1 MAVTVFDTNAYQRLP
16 SAQLAPLIAA
26 EHRDGIVAYADPWV
40 AIELVGKLVDEKG
53 RPHARAAIKKIYC
66 HCGGGATPG
75 MIIDCE
81 DQVCR
86 ILLEQAPEGYAE
98 TRAAIEVVI
107 DRVARSKD
115 DDTLGDIMPAVKE
128 LADHLQRVED
138 ERATTVFG
146 AIVQG
151 IVPGATSWNAILREK
166 QKQALV
172 LASIDRGEA
181 FAALIESEIRRAHT
195 TLGITIPEPIPRW
208 MHDVHPARNGLWDR
222 DAKGGVSSP
231 DLAFDE
237 CREGLAAIDRCKHQC
252 LLLLLSED
260 GIPTRCAR
268 HNSLHNCAKHSSCSL
283 VFYPL
288 QVISELLNCRHDIT
302 ERVVVFR
309 PGDPIDYNF
318 DRGSSLC
325 ITLGSLLQENTA
337 DLVFAVNNHTG
348 RCPATTAVIERLD
361 GGKSMTP

>member
-40 AIELVGKLVDEKG
+40 AIELVGKLVDEKA
-53 RPHARAAIKKIYC
+53 RPHARAAIKKLYY
-66 HCGGGATPG
+66 HCGGGATPR

-208 MHDVHPARNGLWDR
+208 MHDVLAKNFPYPFHFEVAMIRGVVEQGWATSAPGRRNSVWD
-222 DAKGGVSSP
+222 AQIAFNAGQTIKGSGTITLITNE
-231 DLAFDE
+231 DLFHDVA
-237 CREGLAAIDRCKHQC
+237 AAIGQKGVQRLPAYLEDR
-252 LLLLLSED
+252 S
-260 GIPTRCAR
+260 
-268 HNSLHNCAKHSSCSL
+268 
-283 VFYPL
+283 V
-288 QVISELLNCRHDIT
+288 
-302 ERVVVFR
+302 
-309 PGDPIDYNF
+309 
-318 DRGSSLC
+318 
-325 ITLGSLLQENTA
+325 
-337 DLVFAVNNHTG
+337 AV
-348 RCPATTAVIERLD
+348 
-361 GGKSMTP
+361 